1 MYQDIISIESRR
13 IAITH
18 YYIENIVE
26 MIASFRDNSKRF
38 IIFGSGVSDEI
49 IILYSGFYNKFT
61 LAKRN
66 V

>member
-1 MYQDIISIESRR
+1 
-13 IAITH
+13 
-18 YYIENIVE
+18 